1 MDYVSLAGIAVGLS
15 MDALAVSITNGA
27 VTKKVT
33 AAFSA
38 KLALTFGLFQAFMP
52 FLGWLI
58 GKAGANFIGSIDHW
72 IALLLLSY
80 LGIQMILESRKKAK
94 EGCGGTL
101 RDDISLKTLLTL
113 AVATSIDAL
122 ATGILLPSAVGA
134 STITLMLL
142 SVGLIGLITFA
153 LCMAG
158 VFIGKKFGCL
168 CSSKAEILGGI
179 VLIAIGLKI
188 FIEHMFLA

>member
-122 ATGILLPSAVGA
+122 ATGVILPSAVGA
-134 STITLMLL
+134 ETLIQMICSISAISVITFILC
-142 SVGLIGLITFA
+142 LIG
-153 LCMAG
+153 
-158 VFIGKKFGCL
+158 VFLGKKFGCL
-168 CSSKAEILGGI
+168 LHNKSSILGGI
-179 VLIAIGLKI
+179 VLICIGIKI
-188 FIEHMFLA
+188 FVEQMFF